1 MLESPVADEGGF
13 AVEAGG
19 RRGVGGLDRG
29 EGAAGSTVQAGL
41 KKGLRGGSGG
51 LSAACHGSCR
61 PPARVEGLADFLLDV
76 QAGYGVVAAVE
87 AG

>member
-29 EGAAGSTVQAGL
+29 GGCRGSRGRRHAYGDAG
-41 KKGLRGGSGG
+41 
-51 LSAACHGSCR
+51 
-61 PPARVEGLADFLLDV
+61 
-76 QAGYGVVAAVE
+76 
-87 AG
+87 